1 MPPPKMVK
9 KLEKI
14 RAKGVEVEY
23 PPAPWF
29 TDHKEELEQEA
40 IERQRRMDEAP
51 HADLLPEYPAKRTP
65 GISEGKPRYSKKPLF
80 QTFKFQ

>member
-40 IERQRRMDEAP
+40 IER
-51 HADLLPEYPAKRTP
+51 
-65 GISEGKPRYSKKPLF
+65 
-80 QTFKFQ
+80 